1 MPQPLQ
7 GELIRLRARE
17 ETDVDDFHRWMNDW
31 ETLKYLGGRYP
42 RSKAFERKWLAAG
55 DPGFGNAQ
63 FIIETLAERRAI
75 GWLGLHQAAPEN
87 RVASLGIAIGE
98 RDYLEGGYGTDA
110 MRTACRFG
118 FEMMNLHRIELDVYD
133 WNPRAMRVYEKVGFQ
148 YEGTI
153 RDGIFKAGRWN
164 DLVCMGLLR
173 GELR

>member
-1 MPQPLQ
+1 MD
-7 GELIRLRARE
+7 ERLGN
-17 ETDVDDFHRWMNDW
+17 T
-31 ETLKYLGGRYP
+31 KYLGGRYP

-55 DPGFGNAQ
+55 DPVFGNAQ

-75 GWLGLHQAAPEN
+75 GWVGLHQATS
-87 RVASLGIAIGE
+87 RTGLHHSVSRSASGTIL
-98 RDYLEGGYGTDA
+98 DGGYGTDA

>member
-17 ETDVDDFHRWMNDW
+17 ETDVD
-31 ETLKYLGGRYP
+31 
-42 RSKAFERKWLAAG
+42 
-55 DPGFGNAQ
+55 
-63 FIIETLAERRAI
+63 
-75 GWLGLHQAAPEN
+75 
-87 RVASLGIAIGE
+87 
-98 RDYLEGGYGTDA
+98 
-110 MRTACRFG
+110 
-118 FEMMNLHRIELDVYD
+118 
-133 WNPRAMRVYEKVGFQ
+133 YEKVGFQ